1 MALGFSSAIHGP
13 HLFTQTLLAANN
25 PRDILSGVQ
34 HLWNNVIS
42 EEIRT
47 EVVTVWRR
55 SSVGGEV
62 DEARV
67 TSMALYVVIQRS
79 LAPNLPL
86 PTPEAHNFLAALDGG
101 LGRSAFRGIKPT
113 VPSPRPKDLPLEVM
127 SNKPWTGPSYERTET
142 QQACTSV
149 GVASPTSPEWDEAN
163 LTKILGLSPM
173 GYA

>member
-1 MALGFSSAIHGP
+1 M
-13 HLFTQTLLAANN
+13 
-25 PRDILSGVQ
+25 
-34 HLWNNVIS
+34 WNNVIS
-42 EEIRT
+42 TEIRT
-47 EVVTVWRR
+47 EVVSVWRR

-79 LAPNLPL
+79 LAPGLPL
-86 PTPEAHNFLAALDGG
+86 PGPELHNFLASLDGG
-101 LGRSAFRGIKPT
+101 LGRSAFRGIKST
-113 VPSPRPKDLPLEVM
+113 LSLSSSVSRPKDLPLEVL
-127 SNKPWTGPSYERTET
+127 NNPWTGMSTDRKDSSAP
-142 QQACTSV
+142 QQGVLCSTGG

>member
-1 MALGFSSAIHGP
+1 ME
-13 HLFTQTLLAANN
+13 
-25 PRDILSGVQ
+25 

-42 EEIRT
+42 AEIRT
-47 EVVTVWRR
+47 EVISVWRK

-79 LAPNLPL
+79 LAPGLPL
-86 PTPEAHNFLAALDGG
+86 PTTEAHSFLAALDGG
-101 LGRSAFRGIKPT
+101 LGRSAFRGIKP
-113 VPSPRPKDLPLEVM
+113 PLPPPRPKDLPLDVVAGG
-127 SNKPWTGPSYERTET
+127 SCSPSFERTDNSH
-142 QQACTSV
+142 QMAHPV
-149 GVASPTSPEWDEAN
+149 GLASPTSPDWDEAN

>member
-1 MALGFSSAIHGP
+1 M
-13 HLFTQTLLAANN
+13 
-25 PRDILSGVQ
+25 Q

-42 EEIRT
+42 SEIRT
-47 EVVTVWRR
+47 EVVNVWRK

-79 LAPNLPL
+79 LAPGLPL
-86 PTPEAHNFLAALDGG
+86 PTPEAHDFLAALDGG
-101 LGRSAFRGIKPT
+101 LGRSAFRGIKPNM
-113 VPSPRPKDLPLEVM
+113 PSSRPKDLPLEVLGG
-127 SNKPWTGPSYERTET
+127 NPWSGPTYERPDSS
-142 QQACTSV
+142 QQVCPPVSM
-149 GVASPTSPEWDEAN
+149 ASPTSPEWDEAN